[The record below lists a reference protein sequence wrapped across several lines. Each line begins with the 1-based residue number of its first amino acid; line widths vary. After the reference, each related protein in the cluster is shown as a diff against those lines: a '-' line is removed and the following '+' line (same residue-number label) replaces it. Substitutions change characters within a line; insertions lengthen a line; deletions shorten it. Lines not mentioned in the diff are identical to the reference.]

1 MFCYLRCDANIKNT
15 EHGGLSKASIT
26 DDKSTSDSA
35 VKSVESVDTVDIRVQ
50 AESVSNA
57 ELSLDTCSEQ
67 LDDHVASGTACTSAE
82 DVSNGDTSSSQVQI
96 AAEEQTVCGLNNE
109 ASSRL
114 ADRFV
119 GETHN
124 VDVANAAD
132 AMEVGEE
139 QQLVSDIQH
148 STTATESAE
157 HNRHDD
163 SADAMPSV
171 CADLQLKDDNDS
183 VLPRHD
189 VLPNNVRV
197 QSSDVADCE
206 VAGKYLS
213 ADLHDTIAHIDQS
226 VLVSAAAAEEE
237 QECSVTTVSA
247 ETDVE
252 RMQSAAAAEDI
263 CEPKDHPAQQ
273 TSTEH
278 NQPLPQQVTFDEASY
293 VASLLTETVS
303 ADIANIELSVG
314 PDVHDIDLPSDQQ
327 QLKPVQDETETAHTL
342 DSADEQR
349 YAINKPDD
357 APLEATHEQV
367 EGQSEL
373 QPAVVVKQD
382 ESSTEGATQHAVVAV
397 SVCELESGTERSLP
411 VTHTSSVRQPVPQE
425 MQTQQPMI
433 DVHSSEPMDTD
444 AAEVVDDV
452 SAELGDIPMDVGT
465 GDEQPQSAAVQLQT
479 VKDETVAA
487 PCVSLKHSNDEGEQL
502 QLPVLLVDQ
511 SSQLLKDAAAADVP
525 VEHNTETDQIKLM
538 AVVEEQPALLANSED
553 AATADVPVEHN
564 TETDQVELMAVVEEQ
579 PALLAN
585 SEDAAT
591 VDIPLEHNTETEQV
605 ELMAVVEEQ
614 PALLANSEQ
623 SSVHKTAPIHFA
635 EAEPTTVETV
645 QGQSALDEL
654 PVTSSQPELLE
665 TSESSV
671 VQTETDTVSSDEHLA
686 NTSNESMQ
694 ECVAVSAV
702 SESQQLTTSATVTT
716 SEHDVIPQSTPV
728 AVIFPEVVQ
737 NLESSLQLV
746 TDVQNDRALETFGEE
761 GNIPEQEMVQEIMSL
776 QELKDVEDEV
786 ILHKSDSAEIVSGPS
801 SVSTARVV
809 VQKVAEAESVNIL
822 IPELSSELTSKSDTT
837 ASQYDSRQDFSEVSS
852 AAKTALTDLESSKA
866 LPPVLSQEKPL
877 TIAKA
882 EQKQPTV
889 AKPVVR
895 EDTQKK
901 QKSLPASPQK
911 IVKPKAS
918 LGRTNT
924 PSKQASDAT
933 QRTTATVTPQKSPR
947 AQLAVT
953 RSHPVAT
960 RTQPAAT
967 RTQPAATRQQPA
979 TVKPTVQSGSVAASK
994 NTVSQSRAPLPT
1006 RGAVTAQHAP
1016 VSATVSTAQVTAQR
1030 RQQPVASVAP
1040 SPVTVL
1046 HSSPRQLRQQQSVAP
1061 IVQSTKTTVTTT
1073 ASSNMSVHTPLTS
1086 PKSPKPTRF
1095 ISKRG
1100 HVTNQLQYIKN
1111 IVLKALWKHQFAWP
1125 FYQPVDHVKLNLP
1138 VCFH

>member
-263 CEPKDHPAQQ
+263 CEPEDHPAQQ

-278 NQPLPQQVTFDEASY
+278 NQPLPQQVTFDETSY
-293 VASLLTETVS
+293 GASLLTETVS

-511 SSQLLKDAAAADVP
+511 SSQLLEDAAAADVP
-525 VEHNTETDQIKLM
+525 VEHNTETDQI
-538 AVVEEQPALLANSED
+538 
-553 AATADVPVEHN
+553 
-564 TETDQVELMAVVEEQ
+564 ELMAVVEEQ

>member
-15 EHGGLSKASIT
+15 EHEGLSKASIT

-342 DSADEQR
+342 DSADEQL

-525 VEHNTETDQIKLM
+525 VEHNTETDQIK
-538 AVVEEQPALLANSED
+538 
-553 AATADVPVEHN
+553 
-564 TETDQVELMAVVEEQ
+564 LMAVVEEQ

-1111 IVLKALWKHQFAWP
+1111 IVLKGLWKHQFAWP

>member
-1 MFCYLRCDANIKNT
+1 M
-15 EHGGLSKASIT
+15 
-26 DDKSTSDSA
+26 
-35 VKSVESVDTVDIRVQ
+35 ESVDTVDIRVQ

-263 CEPKDHPAQQ
+263 CEPEDHPAQQ

-525 VEHNTETDQIKLM
+525 VEHNTETDQIK
-538 AVVEEQPALLANSED
+538 
-553 AATADVPVEHN
+553 
-564 TETDQVELMAVVEEQ
+564 LMAVVEEQ

-1111 IVLKALWKHQFAWP
+1111 IVLKGLWKHQFAWP